1 MKLVGYARVSTD
13 EQASTGVSPEAQKER
28 LALQSKILGHDL
40 IRVEYDP
47 GISGREIRRPGLQRV
62 IKALETGEA
71 EGLIVTKLD
80 RLTRSLLHFCRLVES
95 HFKKPAPYRLLSC
108 AEPVDLDTPSGRMM
122 AYLLVLFAQFEVE
135 ITVERTQTSMSHKRL
150 KGQRLG
156 TIPFGFSLDPSSS
169 DSEGKPCDLIP
180 NLTEME
186 TLKLILQM
194 KNQGISNRE
203 IAETLN
209 ESKIPSRSPRKNG
222 PSRWHHS
229 TIAQILKRTPILTD
243 ADQSLLPPTKETA

>member
-28 LALQSKILGHDL
+28 LACQCKILGHDL

-47 GISGREIRRPGLQRV
+47 GISGREIHRPGLQRA
-62 IKALETGEA
+62 IKALESGEA

-80 RLTRSLLHFCRLVES
+80 RLTRSLLHFCLLVES

-108 AEPVDLDTPSGRMM
+108 AGAVDLDTPSGRMM

-135 ITVERTQTSMSHKRL
+135 TTIERTQTSMTHKRS

-156 TIPFGFSLDPSSS
+156 TIPFGFSLDPNSS

-180 NLTEME
+180 NLAEME
-186 TLKLILQM
+186 TLDLILKM
-194 KNQGISNRE
+194 KGRGISNRE

-209 ESKIPSRSPRKNG
+209 AKEIPSRSPRKNG

-229 TIAQILKRTPILTD
+229 TIAQILKRFPIPKD
-243 ADQSLLPPTKETA
+243 SSAIPP